1 MTVTNN
7 NPTVG
12 AVPVVPEGYRDI
24 PEEDRKKAKRFF
36 DHAKSVAATG
46 QYDYAVEMFING
58 LALDPEDL
66 DQHKLLRELSLKRKV
81 SGGKAMGMFEARKYS
96 TSTKDD
102 KQNMLNAERL
112 LAFDPGNTGHM
123 LTFAQSA
130 FRGGFYDTAM
140 WIADMLLRANAE
152 SPKPDFN
159 KFLVL
164 KDIYKGLNDFSQ
176 ASQACVAALQLKPTD
191 MDLMGEMKNL
201 AAQHAMN
208 VGKYGR
214 AKSFRDSIRSMGDQQ
229 KLLEDEKD
237 VKSEDILLR
246 KVRDAEKEWRSTP
259 DDVARFGKY
268 IDALKS
274 TESMEYENRAIEELE
289 VMFKQTRQFK
299 YRARAGE
306 IKISQLGRMER
317 SLRQELAKDP
327 TNIPRK
333 KELAQFQKSKAEE
346 ELAEYQ
352 LIIENYPTDTNA
364 RFKVAER
371 MFYLRQYTDVIPVL
385 QQCRHD
391 PKYRAPAGTLL
402 GRAFLEAG
410 FGDEAVDTI
419 RGVIDDYPTRGDDR
433 YKDMIYWYGRA
444 LEVKGDTETALK
456 QYSLV
461 AQMEFKYKDVQD
473 RIKRLRAKG

>member
-1 MTVTNN
+1 MTVNNTNTPAGN
-7 NPTVG
+7 LPI
-12 AVPVVPEGYRDI
+12 VPEGYRDI

-46 QYDYAVEMFING
+46 QYDYAIEMFING
-58 LALDPEDL
+58 LNLDPEDL

-81 SGGKAMGMFEARKYS
+81 SGGKAMGMFEARKFS

-112 LAFDPGNTGHM
+112 LAFDPGNTKHM
-123 LTFAQSA
+123 LLFAQSA

-140 WIADMLLRANAE
+140 WAADMTLRGNAE
-152 SPKPDFN
+152 SAKPDFN
-159 KFLVL
+159 TFLVL
-164 KDIYKGLNDFSQ
+164 KDVYKGLNDFAQ
-176 ASQACVAALQLKPTD
+176 ASEACAAALQLKPTD

-201 AAQHAMN
+201 AAQHAIN
-208 VGKYGR
+208 KGNYLR
-214 AKSFRDSIRSMGDQQ
+214 AKSFRESIRNMGDQT

-246 KVRDAEKEWRSTP
+246 KVRDAEKDWRATP

-274 TESMEYENRAIEELE
+274 TETMEYENRAIEELDE
-289 VMFKQTRQFK
+289 MFKKTRQFK
-299 YRARAGE
+299 YRAREGE
-306 IKISQLGRMER
+306 IKISQFNRMER
-317 SLRQELAKDP
+317 ALRQDFAKEP
-327 TNIPRK
+327 TNMKKK
-333 KELAQFQKSKAEE
+333 KELVEFQNYKAKE
-346 ELAEYQ
+346 ELVEYQ
-352 LIIENYPTDTNA
+352 LIVENYPTDTNA
-364 RFKVAER
+364 RYKIAER

-385 QQCRHD
+385 QQCRND

-419 RGVIDDYPTRGDDR
+419 RGVIDDYPARGDDR